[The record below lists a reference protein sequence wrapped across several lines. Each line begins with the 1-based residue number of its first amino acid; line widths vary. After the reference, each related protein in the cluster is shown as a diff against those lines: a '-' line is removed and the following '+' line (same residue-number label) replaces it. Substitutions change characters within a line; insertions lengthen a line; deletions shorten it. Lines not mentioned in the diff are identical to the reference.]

1 MLSIVILVL
10 YLIFVAIYLLVSLFI
25 VYHLATYSINPEL
38 RVVMLALFI
47 IVSGGL
53 LFANLIL
60 FFSADWSG
68 MFSGI
73 TSLLKANGKL

>member
-1 MLSIVILVL
+1 MLSIAIFVL
-10 YLIFVAIYLLVSLFI
+10 YLIFVAIYLLTSLFI

-53 LFANLIL
+53 LFSNLVL
-60 FFSADWSG
+60 FFSTDWNG

-73 TSLLKANGKL
+73 TSLLKANGQL